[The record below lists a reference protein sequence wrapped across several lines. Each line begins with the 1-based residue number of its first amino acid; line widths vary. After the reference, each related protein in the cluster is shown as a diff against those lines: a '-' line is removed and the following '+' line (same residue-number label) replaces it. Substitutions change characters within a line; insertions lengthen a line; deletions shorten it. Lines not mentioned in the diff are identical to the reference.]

1 MFKLD
6 FITSILHLPERSLRL
21 IKDNTFILTLPVVL
35 HKCPH
40 CNNPTTRIHSYRNQP
55 VKSVFLFNTNYWLF
69 VKCCGL
75 YRTEIFSVRFFM
87 HKIL

>member
-6 FITSILHLPERSLRL
+6 FITSILHLPERSLSL

-40 CNNPTTRIHSYRNQP
+40 CNKWIGNT
-55 VKSVFLFNTNYWLF
+55 FLD
-69 VKCCGL
+69 K
-75 YRTEIFSVRFFM
+75 FSEE
-87 HKIL
+87 